1 MSLWVFLL
9 WMALGIVLAVF
20 LARYI
25 PLRRPARARL
35 KLRLTRHQRLRYLQP
50 YAPTPPPAPAAS
62 EKGPACD

>member
-1 MSLWVFLL
+1 MSIWVFLL

-35 KLRLTRHQRLRYLQP
+35 QLRRKRLRYLQP
-50 YAPTPPPAPAAS
+50 YAPTPAPGPAPAAS

>member
-1 MSLWVFLL
+1 MSIWVFLL
-9 WMALGIVLAVF
+9 WMALGIALAVL

-35 KLRLTRHQRLRYLQP
+35 KLRHQRLRYLQP